1 MKSCDY
7 IKGKL
12 GLVDYSDKDVFAGY
26 PIITLE
32 GINYITDKVE
42 QQIKKDSENIKYRVI
57 THCIPSR
64 V

>member
-1 MKSCDY
+1 MKSCEY

-12 GLVDYSDKDVFAGY
+12 GLTEYSDKDVFAGY

-32 GINYITDKVE
+32 GINYITEKTE
-42 QQIKKDSENIKYRVI
+42 QQIKDNADEIKYRVI
-57 THCIPSR
+57 TNCIPSR